1 MILVLVSEFMSKIV
15 EKKRLKQQAI
25 LIAAQQEFLSC
36 GFMNGNMDKIAEQ
49 AGVTKQTV
57 YRYFSSKVE
66 LFKATLTFM
75 GEQSHFKYFEYLQL
89 EDNDEALQ
97 KFAIGLIDAHLT
109 DEHLATYRLLISEC
123 INEPEI
129 INHFFSQGPDDT
141 KDKLNAF
148 FEQKLKIS
156 QSDIAIELWT
166 AMLLSIRHNALLA
179 KAKPRKED
187 IESHVNEC
195 NRWLL
200 RSFGE
205 N

>member
-1 MILVLVSEFMSKIV
+1 MSKIV

-25 LIAAQQEFLSC
+25 LAAAQHEFLSC

-75 GEQSHFKYFEYLQL
+75 GEQSHVKYFDHLLLDNKKQAL
-89 EDNDEALQ
+89 EL
-97 KFAIGLIDAHLT
+97 FAIGFINAHLT

-141 KDKLNAF
+141 KDKLNTF
-148 FEQKLKIS
+148 FEQKLGIRSSAK
-156 QSDIAIELWT
+156 AIQLWT
-166 AMLLSIRHNALLA
+166 AMLLSIRHNALLG
-179 KAKPRKED
+179 KTKPNQE
-187 IESHVNEC
+187 EVVAHVIEC
-195 NRWLL
+195 NRCLL
-200 RSFGE
+200 KSFCE
-205 N
+205 